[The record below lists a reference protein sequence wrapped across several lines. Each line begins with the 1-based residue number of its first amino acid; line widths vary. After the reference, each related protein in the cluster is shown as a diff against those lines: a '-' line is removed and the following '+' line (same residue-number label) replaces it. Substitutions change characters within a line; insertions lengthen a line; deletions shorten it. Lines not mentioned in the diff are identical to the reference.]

1 VNNFLQTT
9 GDSQNFPEVIS
20 EGLGPL
26 NPSMSQEEYFSV

>member
-1 VNNFLQTT
+1 MYIPLIYTL
-9 GDSQNFPEVIS
+9 PEVIS